1 MRAIQVTQQ
10 EIFQA
15 MRPAI
20 YKNKKAYTRK
30 AKHRAKY

>member
-1 MRAIQVTQQ
+1 MKTIQITQQ

-20 YKNKKAYTRK
+20 YKNKKTYTRK